1 MSMKAPVAT
10 AFQRMRAAFQHFFT
24 PRLTGRAGI
33 LIRMQ
38 LALMALLTAILI
50 LTLIV
55 NQGDRRFSY
64 VLLISS
70 LLVILLAAMYLNRTG
85 RYNASAWI
93 TMILMSA
100 APWAALIFDPRI
112 LAGDVIPLIYIV
124 LSIHLCATFLNEWA
138 TSAIA
143 VVQLIAIAI
152 LLFVNPS
159 FADVNRVSFL
169 AYIVSAA
176 VIGITT
182 SSITR
187 KHIEQIEAQNS
198 ALRESEEQLWILST
212 RDPLTGQ
219 YNRRYMEET
228 LAREIDR
235 VIRKKLPLGLM
246 ILDLDDFKSINDA
259 QGHMVGDAVLR
270 HIAQILEK
278 ITRPSDVVC
287 RFGGDEFVLIFPEC
301 EKTVV
306 EVRREEITKRI
317 TESSCQYDG
326 CRIETIS
333 VSFGIASL
341 PEDGVT
347 AAALLKAADTALY
360 ASKRL
365 KRSKNC
371 SA

>member
-1 MSMKAPVAT
+1 MSIKSPVAT
-10 AFQRMRAAFQHFFT
+10 AFQGMRATIQRFLT
-24 PRLTGRAGI
+24 PQLTGRAGI

-38 LALMALLTAILI
+38 FALMALLTAILV

-55 NQGDRRFSY
+55 NQSDRRISY
-64 VLLISS
+64 GLLISS
-70 LLVILLAAMYLNRTG
+70 LLVILLAAMYLNRTE

-112 LAGDVIPLIYIV
+112 LEGDVIPLIYIV

-152 LLFVNPS
+152 LLLVNPS

-182 SSITR
+182 SFITR
-187 KHIEQIEAQNS
+187 KHIEQIEAQNA
-198 ALRESEEQLWILST
+198 ALRESEEQLRILST

-246 ILDLDDFKSINDA
+246 ILDLDDFKGINDS
-259 QGHMVGDAVLR
+259 QGHMAGDAVLR
-270 HIAQILEK
+270 HIAQLLGEI
-278 ITRPSDVVC
+278 IRSSDVVC

-306 EVRREEITKRI
+306 EARRDEIIRKT
-317 TESSCQYDG
+317 TESPCQCDG
-326 CRIETIS
+326 CEVHTIS
-333 VSFGIASL
+333 ISFGIASL

-365 KRSKNC
+365 KHVHNVSE
-371 SA
+371 